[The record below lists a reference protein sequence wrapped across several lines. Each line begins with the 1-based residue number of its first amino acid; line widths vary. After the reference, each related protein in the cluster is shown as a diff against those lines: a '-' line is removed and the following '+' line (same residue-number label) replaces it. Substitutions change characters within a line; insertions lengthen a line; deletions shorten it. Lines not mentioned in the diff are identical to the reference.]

1 MMPVL
6 CIAESS
12 PCHPHS
18 SHIHLVL
25 RGNFQLTG
33 LGAIWTLTD
42 IIHMGEEDEEQK
54 VPAALS
60 KLDTYVVLAAI
71 FPSDCHYRSIPI

>member
-1 MMPVL
+1 MW
-6 CIAESS
+6 S
-12 PCHPHS
+12 PIHIIVRCLPDS
-18 SHIHLVL
+18 FHIHILCRCL
-25 RGNFQLTG
+25 QLTG

-60 KLDTYVVLAAI
+60 KLDTYVMI
-71 FPSDCHYRSIPI
+71 T